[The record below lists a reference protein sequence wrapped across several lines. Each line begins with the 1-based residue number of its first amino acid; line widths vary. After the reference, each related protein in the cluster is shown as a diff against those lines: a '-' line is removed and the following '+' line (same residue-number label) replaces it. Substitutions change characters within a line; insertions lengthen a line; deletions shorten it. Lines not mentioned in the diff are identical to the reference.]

1 MRRLDEPLAEF
12 VPAID
17 LDRLSAWSIGHDA
30 SHLIGFRIGPS
41 LLSDPVAHLNNVA
54 ILQLVDRAAE
64 DHLDRFGWTR
74 RAMAA
79 EGVMWFVARHEI
91 DYRAEAFAGDELV
104 AATWIESFGRTT
116 CVRATRLWRLADDRL
131 IAEASSRWVHI
142 DLASR
147 RPRRIAEELRV
158 AMPARLAE
166 PDRRDANP
174 RVD

>member
-17 LDRLSAWSIGHDA
+17 LDRLSEWSIAHVA
-30 SHLIGFRIGPS
+30 PHLIGFRIGPS

-116 CVRATRLWRLADDRL
+116 CLRSTQLRRLGDDRL
-131 IAEASSRWVHI
+131 VAEAISRWVHI

-147 RPRRIAEELRV
+147 RPRRIAEELRL
-158 AMPARLAE
+158 AMPPRLSE

>member
-1 MRRLDEPLAEF
+1 MPIEEKLQEF
-12 VPAID
+12 TPSID
-17 LDRLSAWSIGHDA
+17 ADRLARWSIEHA
-30 SHLIGFRIGPS
+30 APHVIGFRIGPS

-54 ILQLVDRAAE
+54 ILRLIDRAAE

-74 RAMAA
+74 RDMAA
-79 EGVMWFVARHEI
+79 QGVMWFVARHEV

-116 CVRATRLWRLADDRL
+116 CLRATRLVRLADDRMV
-131 IAEASSRWVHI
+131 AEANSRWVHV

-147 RPRRIAEELRV
+147 RPRRIAEELRA
-158 AMPARLAE
+158 AMPPRHCD
-166 PDRRDANP
+166 PDRRHATA